1 MVKVLP
7 HVMRNINEFN
17 IPAGDEFG
25 YEILYFGVNLI
36 LMFEYR
42 LSFNIEVRKSDLNSN
57 GSNNIEVLIISRKN
71 VSAWKTGN
79 SGNNKDIKLYYSN
92 NGESINDIFRPSISD
107 AYAFILSNRTSVK
120 NNNPTSKA
128 VDVTLIHSWQ
138 QEIKESQLKN
148 MS

>member
-42 LSFNIEVRKSDLNSN
+42 LSFHIEVRNSDLNSN
-57 GSNNIEVLIISRKN
+57 GINNIEV
-71 VSAWKTGN
+71 
-79 SGNNKDIKLYYSN
+79 
-92 NGESINDIFRPSISD
+92 
-107 AYAFILSNRTSVK
+107 
-120 NNNPTSKA
+120 
-128 VDVTLIHSWQ
+128 
-138 QEIKESQLKN
+138 
-148 MS
+148 